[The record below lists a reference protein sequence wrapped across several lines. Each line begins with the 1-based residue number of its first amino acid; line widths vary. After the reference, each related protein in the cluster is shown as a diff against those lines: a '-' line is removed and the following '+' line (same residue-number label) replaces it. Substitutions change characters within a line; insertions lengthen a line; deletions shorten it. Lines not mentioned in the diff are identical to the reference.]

1 MDRLQLLLL
10 GFPLFL
16 FCSDIVSLFSPPPPS
31 PIKSNHPRHHQSYS
45 QPQSVPQVPDFA
57 ATQGSLVQGSGYGNV
72 VEIKFCVSCSYS
84 LNKHIYWYVEGMQWA
99 CVFAVNIKNMLE
111 TSFPGIEVM
120 LSNYPPALPKRIAG
134 KVVPVA
140 QVGFIAIITAGEHI
154 FPRLGMVP
162 PPWYYSLRANRFGA
176 IASTW
181 LLGNFLQSSLQSSG
195 AFEVYCNGDLVF
207 SKLKE
212 QRFPGEIELRQL
224 VGGRLPATAF
234 GKNLDGVW
242 S

>member
-1 MDRLQLLLL
+1 MDRLHLLLL
-10 GFPLFL
+10 GFPVFL
-16 FCSDIVSLFSPPPPS
+16 FCSDLVSLFTPPPTSPS
-31 PIKSNHPRHHQSYS
+31 SKPHMPRHHQ
-45 QPQSVPQVPDFA
+45 PQSRPVPQVPDFA
-57 ATQGSLVQGSGYGNV
+57 AVQGSQVRGSGYDSV
-72 VEIKFCVSCSYS
+72 VELKFCVSCSYR
-84 LNKHIYWYVEGMQWA
+84 GT
-99 CVFAVNIKNMLE
+99 AVNMKNMLE
-111 TSFPGIEVM
+111 ASFPGIEVI
-120 LSNYPPALPKRIAG
+120 LSNYPPPLPKRIAS

-140 QVGFIAIITAGEHI
+140 QVGLIAIIVAGEHI
-154 FPRLGMVP
+154 FPRLGMAP

-195 AFEVYCNGDLVF
+195 AFEVYCNGELVF

-224 VGGRLPATAF
+224 IGNKLPAPAF
-234 GKNLDGVW
+234 GKNLDVVW

>member
-31 PIKSNHPRHHQSYS
+31 PIKSNHPRHHQPYS

-72 VEIKFCVSCSYS
+72 VEIKFCVSCSYR
-84 LNKHIYWYVEGMQWA
+84 GT
-99 CVFAVNIKNMLE
+99 AVNIKNMLE

-224 VGGRLPATAF
+224 VGSRLPATAF